1 MSAGASE
8 ISSTVSSC
16 TDTAAVRPGDAG
28 GNKKLADVGPWL
40 REQLLAY
47 AKRCLPSSCFC
58 FMLQIRQF
66 PSASLLLTVVTWLAF
81 SRLLQPVPTAGV
93 LAAPVHGCSA
103 ARSSWRERLLLY
115 LSMAGKA
122 EYVQQIKNLQRGDP
136 TFKQTWWDYCEAQL
150 GGVRD
155 PNRHDESILVNFV
168 EGYNNG
174 TMAPSAP
181 RPEEEWWNKG
191 KGKGK
196 GMKGDMSYNMMP
208 PPDMWGMPMMA
219 GMSFADFVKV
229 GQRASPHWKN
239 AWQTYCALY
248 GAGVYDP
255 FKHDDTYHKSFID
268 YVGELAAN
276 GLSGIAVS
284 QGINIEEIT
293 AQSKGKGKHSVF
305 SMSMEPAAKRFRFE
319 EPDGKKLELVEKVKN
334 LQRSNPAAKEAWWA
348 YCDSQCGGMRDPLRH
363 DTPSLEGFL
372 TSQGALA

>member
-1 MSAGASE
+1 
-8 ISSTVSSC
+8 
-16 TDTAAVRPGDAG
+16 
-28 GNKKLADVGPWL
+28 
-40 REQLLAY
+40 
-47 AKRCLPSSCFC
+47 
-58 FMLQIRQF
+58 
-66 PSASLLLTVVTWLAF
+66 
-81 SRLLQPVPTAGV
+81 
-93 LAAPVHGCSA
+93 
-103 ARSSWRERLLLY
+103 
-115 LSMAGKA
+115 MAGKA

-136 TFKQTWWDYCEAQL
+136 TFKQTWWDFCEAQL

-174 TMAPSAP
+174 TIAPSAP

-363 DTPSLEGFL
+363 DTPSLESFL